1 MPEYLAPGVYVEE
14 IPSAAHAI
22 AGVPTST
29 VAFLGATQSGP
40 VAAPLRVHSFA
51 EFQAHFGALAADM
64 PLGYAVQHYFLNG
77 GREALIARVLP
88 AGAGLSDA
96 DLSSP
101 ALEASKRGLWLL
113 EHAERFDML
122 CIPPLSRTADVGR
135 ATWDAAIAYAT
146 RRGAMVI
153 VDPPATWT
161 AAKNISE
168 AAIAALVGRSPNAA
182 LYYPRLRAPDP
193 LRGNQVASF
202 APCGAVAGICAR
214 MDAAHGVWTAPA
226 GPEAAVLGVEGLSGA
241 LSEGQLS
248 TLGAMGVN
256 GLRALSA
263 GAVVLWGAR
272 TLAGQDVA
280 EPQFKYVPVRRLAT
294 FIAASITQGLRWTV
308 FEPHGEPLW
317 ALIRARVAEF
327 LHGLLHQG
335 AFKGDRPQEAYFVR
349 CDATTMTQQDIDQG
363 IANVTVGFAP
373 LKPAEF
379 VVIRT
384 GLWTKEHAH
393 AGAKAQHCQLR
404 TGRYT
409 LRVILDGHVIP
420 GMRRVRGLGQ
430 LTELVTVRDGSDP
443 SSSHV
448 IVGRTKFERITLER
462 GFTEDN
468 TFASWARAMQ
478 QSGGPPPR
486 KSARIEFRD
495 VWQQLTVGWNVLG
508 AVPVKYAVSDLDA
521 SGNEVAIEEI
531 TLDYE
536 GLRRDDDPRQ

>member
-1 MPEYLAPGVYVEE
+1 MPECLAPGVYVEE

-202 APCGAVAGICAR
+202 APAAR
-214 MDAAHGVWTAPA
+214 LPESVRAWTRPTAS
-226 GPEAAVLGVEGLSGA
+226 GP
-241 LSEGQLS
+241 
-248 TLGAMGVN
+248 
-256 GLRALSA
+256 
-263 GAVVLWGAR
+263 
-272 TLAGQDVA
+272 
-280 EPQFKYVPVRRLAT
+280 RR
-294 FIAASITQGLRWTV
+294 QGLR
-308 FEPHGEPLW
+308 
-317 ALIRARVAEF
+317 R
-327 LHGLLHQG
+327 
-335 AFKGDRPQEAYFVR
+335 R
-349 CDATTMTQQDIDQG
+349 CSAS
-363 IANVTVGFAP
+363 
-373 LKPAEF
+373 
-379 VVIRT
+379 
-384 GLWTKEHAH
+384 
-393 AGAKAQHCQLR
+393 
-404 TGRYT
+404 
-409 LRVILDGHVIP
+409 
-420 GMRRVRGLGQ
+420 
-430 LTELVTVRDGSDP
+430 RD
-443 SSSHV
+443 
-448 IVGRTKFERITLER
+448 
-462 GFTEDN
+462 
-468 TFASWARAMQ
+468 
-478 QSGGPPPR
+478 
-486 KSARIEFRD
+486 
-495 VWQQLTVGWNVLG
+495 
-508 AVPVKYAVSDLDA
+508 
-521 SGNEVAIEEI
+521 
-531 TLDYE
+531 
-536 GLRRDDDPRQ
+536 